1 MARPPK
7 PPDGTDHF
15 EIQTEESTME
25 RFASLARKVLA
36 VSREEIRQKEKEFKA
51 EQRKRRIAV
60 PKLRSR
66 DVSR

>member
-1 MARPPK
+1 
-7 PPDGTDHF
+7 
-15 EIQTEESTME
+15 ME